1 MLNEI
6 IKWKPV
12 IIGIVIVVSLY
23 VLSDVISGQSILL
36 TSFILAGIAV
46 GFMVGGKIKNGAIN
60 GVVMGLIAGLI
71 TSILLLIILAFQG
84 YGAYLNSM
92 LSNVILYL
100 VVEIFLGALG
110 GILGTLIQ
118 AESYEE
124 VD

>member
-23 VLSDVISGQSILL
+23 VLSDIVSGQSILL

-60 GVVMGLIAGLI
+60 GGLMGLIAGLI
-71 TSILLLIILAFQG
+71 TSIILLIILSFQG
-84 YGAYLNSM
+84 YGAYLSSM